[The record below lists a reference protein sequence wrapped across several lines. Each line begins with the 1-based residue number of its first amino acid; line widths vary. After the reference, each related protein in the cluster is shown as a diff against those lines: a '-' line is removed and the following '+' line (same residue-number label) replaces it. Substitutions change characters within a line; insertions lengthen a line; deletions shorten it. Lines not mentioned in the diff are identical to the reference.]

1 MVVVP
6 TGKMLPAGA
15 PVRTTEAE
23 QLSEAEAVPS
33 VASSITRPQEEA
45 VGPVLRLTAGGA
57 LSVGFCVSVT
67 VTVKL
72 QAGPA
77 ELVQVTVVSP
87 TGKKVLEG
95 WSHVTVPQAAP
106 EVVV

>member
-1 MVVVP
+1 
-6 TGKMLPAGA
+6 LPAGT
-15 PVRTTEAE
+15 PVRVIEAE

-33 VASSITRPQEEA
+33 VASSMKRPHEEA
-45 VGPVLRLTAGGA
+45 AGPVLRLTAGGA
-57 LSVGFCVSVT
+57 LTVGFCVSLT
-67 VTVKL
+67 VTLKL

-77 ELVQVTVVSP
+77 ELVQMTVVSP
-87 TGKKVLEG
+87 TGKREPEG